1 MRKAVKITLVAVLL
15 AGVSFAMGMCTQ
27 KVSSLAHGNKIA
39 VVKIAD
45 VIISLDGKIKE
56 LEEARKESSIKA
68 VIVRIDSPGGA
79 VGASQE
85 MLEEIQKVAK
95 EKPVVASF
103 ANVAASGGYYLALGA
118 TKIVSNAG
126 AITGSIGVRSE
137 HVDLSDLLS
146 WAKVRY
152 QTLKSGKF
160 KDLGAPERAM
170 TEEER
175 ELLQQLLEKLHEQFK
190 EAVAQN
196 RRIPME
202 RVEELADGR
211 VFTGAEAFELGLIDE
226 VGGLPK
232 AVEVAK
238 TLAGIKEEPELIEMT
253 PDEPWYVRLV
263 NAAAAVTGIKQST
276 NIGLYKF

>member
-1 MRKAVKITLVAVLL
+1 MRKAVTITLIAIAL

-27 KVSSLAHGNKIA
+27 KVGSLAGGDKIA
-39 VVKIAD
+39 IVKVGDA
-45 VIISLDGKIKE
+45 IINLDGKMKE

-103 ANVAASGGYYLALGA
+103 ANVAASGGYYIALGA

-137 HVDLSDLLS
+137 HLDLSDLLS

-160 KDLGAPERAM
+160 KDIGAPERPM
-170 TEEER
+170 TEEEKA
-175 ELLQQLLEKLHEQFK
+175 LLQQLLEKLHEQFK

-196 RRIPME
+196 RKIPAE
-202 RVEELADGR
+202 RVEEIADGR
-211 VFTGAEAFELGLIDE
+211 VYTGAEAFELGLIDE
-226 VGGLPK
+226 VGGFPK

-238 TLAGIKEEPELIEMT
+238 ALAGITGEPELIEMT
-253 PDEPWYVRLV
+253 PEEPWYIRLV
-263 NAAAAVTGIKQST
+263 EAAAEITGFKQST